1 MCGCTWSAH
10 ACPAT
15 CALPLIGLL
24 CGLTVSPHAR
34 LHISGHL
41 PSAVVL
47 WGAGLRLRVLGQGVM
62 LQHSAVVAVVAG
74 ILRFLKQARARGFQ
88 GRRS

>member
-1 MCGCTWSAH
+1 
-10 ACPAT
+10 
-15 CALPLIGLL
+15 
-24 CGLTVSPHAR
+24 
-34 LHISGHL
+34 
-41 PSAVVL
+41 
-47 WGAGLRLRVLGQGVM
+47 LRLRVLGQGVM